1 MVPGNSSVRVSDPK
15 ATSLNATQM
24 ITTANVQHSKTQRIT
39 VGDMFQNHI
48 AQLP

>member
-24 ITTANVQHSKTQRIT
+24 ITTTNVQHSKTQRIT